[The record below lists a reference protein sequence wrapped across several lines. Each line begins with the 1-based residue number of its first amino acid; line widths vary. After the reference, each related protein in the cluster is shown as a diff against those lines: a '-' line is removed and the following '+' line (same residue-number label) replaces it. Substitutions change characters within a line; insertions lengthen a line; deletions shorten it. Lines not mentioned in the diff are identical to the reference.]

1 MPYNNQPSNSQR
13 PEGSVAGGSCAR
25 FVKIRGQ
32 WHMSLAPSLAQIV
45 EVGTA
50 VTCDVETKAGKRY
63 TRSGTVVRVQRMRD
77 GTPRALCR
85 IEAFRAGRAS
95 DERNTFALLPNGDW
109 GVRLHASAS
118 RRARIGEVVEVA
130 VTAKSGRLAHVRARV
145 SDIVENE
152 QGDHQAVA
160 QIIERDTARRRE
172 PHLDASHGVT
182 DACPVCS
189 TTACDSGITGHCT
202 ISPEQHPRKFGHIP
216 LADTPRED
224 VDTHIE
230 PIALAQDW
238 DHWSDTGLRQL
249 TDLTIFSSLC
259 LVRLLLSIPDSRR
272 DFERR
277 HGASGTLPR

>member
-1 MPYNNQPSNSQR
+1 MPYNNQPSNTRR
-13 PEGSVAGGSCAR
+13 PKASVAGGSCAR
-25 FVKIRGQ
+25 FVKVRGQ

-130 VTAKSGRLAHVRARV
+130 VTAKSGRLAHVRARIT
-145 SDIVENE
+145 DIVENE
-152 QGDHQAVA
+152 HGDRQAVA
-160 QIIERDTARRRE
+160 QIIERDTGRRRE

-182 DACPVCS
+182 EACPVCG

-238 DHWSDTGLRQL
+238 DHWSETYCRQT
-249 TDLTIFSSLC
+249 TDLTTF
-259 LVRLLLSIPDSRR
+259 
-272 DFERR
+272 
-277 HGASGTLPR
+277 